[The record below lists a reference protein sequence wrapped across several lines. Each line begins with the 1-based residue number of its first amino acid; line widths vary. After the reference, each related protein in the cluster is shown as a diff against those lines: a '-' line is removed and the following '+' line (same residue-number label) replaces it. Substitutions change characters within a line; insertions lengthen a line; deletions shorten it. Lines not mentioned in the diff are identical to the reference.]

1 MYLKILLLV
10 LLFTPF
16 YGSAHNETPGDIQRK
31 PIALTNATIV
41 TISNG
46 ILENATIVFDK
57 GRITQIGTNITPSE
71 NTEVIN
77 CQGQYVF
84 PSFITPM
91 TTLGLV
97 ELDAVRATRD
107 MNEVGNYNPN
117 VKAET
122 AYNPDS
128 ELIPTVR
135 TNGILIANVVPEG
148 GFISGQSSILALDG
162 WNKEDAMIRSK
173 VCMKFSIPNIGISP
187 WMRNSE
193 REAEMLAENEKQ
205 LKEFTKFFQNAHS
218 YSLQAKEGLTT
229 GNIDLR
235 MESMRGIFN
244 KQQICLFEAYSNDQ
258 ILVALDLIRTYNL
271 QAVIAS
277 GTEITR
283 FLEQLKELQV
293 GVIIPRTHSLPDREE
308 DSYDQKFT
316 LPQILQKSGILF
328 AFSESGSW
336 QQRNL
341 PFNAG
346 TAVGFGLDELEALKG
361 LTLYPAKMFGV
372 DSLIGSLDIGKEAT
386 LFVSQGNPLDYSS
399 NKVTM
404 AFVKGRK
411 MSMENRNTRLAKKY
425 RTRYSQLRMQEIF
438 QMQKEPAKKVQS
450 PSPQDTPK
458 DSETIK
464 PENTKKP

>member
-1 MYLKILLLV
+1 MYLHILAILLI
-10 LLFTPF
+10 FTPIF
-16 YGSAHNETPGDIQRK
+16 SFAHNETPGDIQRK

-41 TISNG
+41 TITNG
-46 ILENATIVFDK
+46 VIENATIVFDK
-57 GRITQIGTNITPSE
+57 GKIISLGKTITPPE
-71 NTEVIN
+71 NAEIIN

-84 PSFITPM
+84 PGFIAPI

-107 MNEVGNYNPN
+107 MNEVGKYNPN

-128 ELIPTVR
+128 ELIPTIR
-135 TNGILIANVVPEG
+135 TNGILIAHIVAEG
-148 GFISGQSSILALDG
+148 GNIAGQGSFLALDG
-162 WNKEDAMIRSK
+162 WNKEDAMIKSK
-173 VCMKFSIPNIGISP
+173 ASMLINIPSLGISP
-187 WMRNSE
+187 WMKNSE
-193 REAEMLAENEKQ
+193 REAELIAENEKN
-205 LKEFTKFFQNAHS
+205 LKEFLQFFKNAYS
-218 YSLQAKEGLTT
+218 YSLLAKEGMTK
-229 GNIDLR
+229 GNVDLR
-235 MESMRGIFN
+235 MESLRGIFEH
-244 KQQICLFEAYSNDQ
+244 QQVCLFDAYSYEQ
-258 ILVALDLIRTYNL
+258 IQLAIELIRTYKL
-271 QAVIAS
+271 KAVIAS
-277 GTEITR
+277 GPTISKFIDE
-283 FLEQLKELQV
+283 LKELNI

-308 DSYDQKFT
+308 DSYDQKFI
-316 LPQILQKSGILF
+316 LPQTLQKNGILF

-361 LTLYPAKMFGV
+361 LTIYPAKMFGV
-372 DSLIGSLDIGKEAT
+372 DSMVGSLDIGKEAT

-438 QMQKEPAKKVQS
+438 QMQKEPTKKVESAPLQEA
-450 PSPQDTPK
+450 PK
-458 DSETIK
+458 ET
-464 PENTKKP
+464 EESKKP

>member
-1 MYLKILLLV
+1 MYLHIIVFLLI
-10 LLFTPF
+10 FTPF
-16 YGSAHNETPGDIQRK
+16 LTFAHNETPGDIQRK

-41 TISNG
+41 TITKG

-57 GRITQIGTNITPSE
+57 GRITAIGTNISYPE

-77 CQGQYVF
+77 CQGQYIF
-84 PSFITPM
+84 PGFIAPS

-107 MNEVGNYNPN
+107 MNEVGSYNPN

-128 ELIPTVR
+128 ELIPTIR

-148 GFISGQSSILALDG
+148 GIISGQGSFLALDG
-162 WNKEDAMIRSK
+162 WNKEDAMIKSK
-173 VCMKFSIPNIGISP
+173 SCMQINIPSLGISP
-187 WMRNSE
+187 WMKNSE
-193 REAEMLAENEKQ
+193 REAELIAENEKN
-205 LKEFTKFFQNAHS
+205 LKEFLQFFKNAYS
-218 YSLQAKEGLTT
+218 YSLQAKEGLTK
-229 GNIDLR
+229 GNVDLR
-235 MESMRGIFN
+235 MESLRGIFEQN
-244 KQQICLFEAYSNDQ
+244 QICLFEANSYNQMQ
-258 ILVALDLIRTYNL
+258 IAIELIRTYKL
-271 QAVIAS
+271 RAVIS
-277 GTEITR
+277 TGTIATQ
-283 FLEQLKELQV
+283 FIDQLKELQI

-308 DSYDQKFT
+308 DSYDQKFI
-316 LPQILQKSGILF
+316 LPQTLQKNSILF

-372 DSLIGSLDIGKEAT
+372 DSLVGSLDIGKEAT

-438 QMQKEPAKKVQS
+438 QMQKEPAKKVGS
-450 PSPQDTPK
+450 NPQLEVPK
-458 DSETIK
+458 ET
-464 PENTKKP
+464 EESKKP